1 MATPDPR
8 REGAGNYPLLQLNL
22 NESRLRNSALSQR
35 DSGKTPDKHGLVRFC
50 RRFAMNTFSKLSAG
64 AAAAA
69 MTLSLAAPAE
79 AQYYDRS
86 YRDYRYDRGISAGDI
101 ITGVAVLGGIAAI
114 ASALG
119 RDGSGYGSRYR
130 DDYRNAVNSCA
141 YEAERA
147 GRGRV
152 HITDI
157 DRRNNYSYRVRGTID
172 GGYGYDNRGY
182 DSRYGGRYDNR
193 YYGETRRTG
202 FTCWARGDGRI
213 NDFRINDGYRW

>member
-1 MATPDPR
+1 MKMFT
-8 REGAGNYPLLQLNL
+8 
-22 NESRLRNSALSQR
+22 
-35 DSGKTPDKHGLVRFC
+35 
-50 RRFAMNTFSKLSAG
+50 KLSTG

-69 MTLSLAAPAE
+69 MMTVGLAAPAD

-86 YRDYRYDRGISAGDI
+86 HRDYRYDRGISAGDI

-119 RDGSGYGSRYR
+119 RDNRYGSRYR

-141 YEAERA
+141 YEAERS

-152 HITDI
+152 SITDV
-157 DRRNNYSYRVRGTID
+157 DRRSNYSYRVRGTID

-182 DSRYGGRYDNR
+182 DDRYGRYDNR
-193 YYGETRRTG
+193 YGNYDNRYYGQSRRTA
-202 FTCWARGDGRI
+202 FTCWAEGNGRI